1 MAVYKRYSGGRVI
14 EVEDGVPEPAT
25 ERREAPPPPVPP
37 PVPSAAVPGAGRG
50 PLDFLTSRLGELEP
64 NDLLLCLVLYLL
76 YKESGDTE
84 MLITLGAYLLL

>member
-1 MAVYKRYSGGRVI
+1 MAVYKRYAGGRVI
-14 EVEDGVPEPAT
+14 EVEDGASEPT
-25 ERREAPPPPVPP
+25 PERRAAEPLPIPPAAAPT
-37 PVPSAAVPGAGRG
+37 AGRG
-50 PLDFLTSRLGELEP
+50 PLDFLSGRLGQLEP

>member
-14 EVEDGVPEPAT
+14 EVEDGNPDPTPEH
-25 ERREAPPPPVPP
+25 REAPPP

-50 PLDFLTSRLGELEP
+50 PLDFLTGRLGELEP
-64 NDLLLCLVLYLL
+64 NDLLLCLILYLL

-84 MLITLGAYLLL
+84 LLITLGAYLLL

>member
-1 MAVYKRYSGGRVI
+1 MAGYKRYAGGRVI
-14 EVEDGVPEPAT
+14 EVEDGIPEPT
-25 ERREAPPPPVPP
+25 PERRAAEPLPITSASAP
-37 PVPSAAVPGAGRG
+37 SAGRG
-50 PLDFLTSRLGELEP
+50 PLDFLTGRLGELEP